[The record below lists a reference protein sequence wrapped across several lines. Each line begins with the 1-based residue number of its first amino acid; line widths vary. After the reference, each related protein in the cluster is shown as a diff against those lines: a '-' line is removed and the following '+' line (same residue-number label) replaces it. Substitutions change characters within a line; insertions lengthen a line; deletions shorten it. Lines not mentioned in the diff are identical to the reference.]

1 MAIRVFLLDDHQIV
15 RRGVRELL
23 ESDRELQV
31 VGEGGTA
38 AAARR
43 LLPGLCPDVAVLDVR
58 LPDGSGIE
66 VCRELRSTCPGSRAL
81 LLTSVDD
88 EEALAAAVLAGASG
102 YLLKGIRAIGLNE
115 AVHAVA
121 SGAGLLPPGRVQR
134 LQRAWTDP
142 FPQDRALARLT
153 PAERSVLEH
162 AAHGRTNAQVAERL
176 SLAEQE
182 VRAHVSAILARLGL
196 AAARATVG
204 GDARARGPGAGT

>member
-1 MAIRVFLLDDHQIV
+1 MTIRVFLLDDHQIV

-23 ESDRELQV
+23 ESDGGLRV
-31 VGEGGTA
+31 VGESGTA

-121 SGAGLLPPGRVQR
+121 SGADLLPPGRVQQ
-134 LQRAWTDP
+134 LQRAWSDP
-142 FPQDRALARLT
+142 FPPDRALARLT
-153 PAERSVLEH
+153 PAERGVLEH
-162 AAHGRTNAQVAERL
+162 IAHGLTNLEISEQL
-176 SLAEQE
+176 LLAEQE
-182 VRAHVSAILARLGL
+182 VRGCISAILIKLGL
-196 AAARATVG
+196 GSPRAPVG
-204 GDARARGPGAGT
+204 GHAPGAGAGT